1 MAAGDFDD
9 LLQEALDQM
18 SAPSVS
24 GGDDEWFDD
33 LLDDFVPPAAAA
45 GRSAPS
51 PAAKIAP
58 AKGAPPA
65 AKSAA
70 AKGAPSAAKGR
81 SAAPKATA
89 VEVPSSAPAGVPSG
103 SLQLA
108 SMHEHVKNKGMWA
121 GSLTPME
128 VKGLMGAVFKGA
140 GAEAEATGA
149 PESAET
155 AGAAA
160 RALWLVPITRAHT
173 PALLKSL
180 DEVIVNATDHAT
192 SHAAGPAGRRVT
204 RIDLRFET
212 EAGRV
217 TVENDGPGVPV
228 KPHEE
233 ATARAGRPVYWPEV
247 SFGYFLA
254 GTNITKAANSIS
266 GGINGLGAKI
276 ANTHSVEF
284 AVETVDA
291 VAKKKYAQVWRD
303 RMGVVDP
310 PRVAASAEKPYT
322 RVSFVPAW
330 EALGYP
336 CGPGGALRPA
346 DWADYDA
353 WLRLRAHQ
361 AAAYVGP
368 SVRVTYNGERCQ
380 TTDVVALG
388 RLLARASE
396 AEGEALILPAV
407 AKAAEEPYLAHP
419 IHVAVV
425 VLPPGARVSRG
436 AEQHMLVVNG
446 VLSPKGQHLR
456 WLKQQLAAAV
466 EDRMQRLTKQK
477 KAPAKGKA
485 APAAAAKKAAPK
497 KAPPAAS
504 VPSGAAVLAGVRLV
518 MCAAIPG
525 ADWSGQ
531 RKDELQVAKGVMEQ
545 WALPAAYLKRVA
557 DAVAERLL
565 VRAQGAAGRVVHDK
579 YTPARQIRRA
589 SERPYTCLM
598 AAEGDSAMT
607 FLKTGLSQTRAG
619 GGRGSP
625 TFDWYGIISL
635 QGVVVNAAREVTE
648 VSTREGGAIQV
659 RSAKLT
665 QNKRLLALA
674 DAFGLRYDRTYRT
687 PDELATLN
695 YGRLILCVDQ
705 DLDGT
710 GKIAPLVL
718 VWIYTFWPALFAA
731 RRVGRFVTPLI
742 RVYPKPQGKAN
753 PLAEFLY
760 EEEFRHWL
768 AEDPARGAAVG
779 RTLLVKYYKGLAG
792 HSTTEV
798 PRMFAPEAFAQN
810 IYTYTIDD
818 AREVARLFGVYFG
831 GDPAL
836 RRAVL
841 TTPVDYLRFEE
852 VQALRARREIPLA
865 RVQLSVD
872 TKAYKLE
879 AVKRQI
885 PGAVDGLNPV
895 RRKILAGAEQRLRS
909 MSDEVKVFQVA
920 GAVADSMHYH
930 HGESISATLSY
941 LAQAYVGAR
950 LYPLLVGVGQFGDR
964 HDRVAVAPRYV
975 SVRMSPL
982 YRALFPPQDR
992 WLLPHVEEDGNRA
1005 EPQWFAPVVPLAVLE
1020 HNRIVSEG
1028 WNHFSHGR
1036 DLEATLRVV
1045 RAFIAGD
1052 PELAEAAAALHEGG
1066 PDGIS
1071 AAAVAAAERLAPKWD
1086 LPPSGRGRTS
1096 EVRLYRGE
1104 PHSFGDYVWREE
1116 DDTVHITDLPF
1127 GVLTEDYK
1135 ATLLEPGRGGKPNP
1149 RQELIRG
1156 IEDRSTVDRV
1166 SLEVALAEGAY
1177 DRILEEYGDET
1188 IDPIEDALLLRA
1200 SIRPRLNY
1208 YRADGGVVEFGHSYL
1223 ALLLYWAPLRKELYR
1238 RRLERERI
1246 LAELRIR
1253 QQEETLRYIAMAAEL
1268 DLANVRDKATAG
1280 VLLGQKGFPLLDS
1293 GLLGAPGYTPN
1304 EDLVRLITEG
1314 PGASYNYLLSLQQKS
1329 LVARSAEK
1337 RRAVVDAERRELERL
1352 ELLLA
1357 ERPTPG
1363 ASVWLAEI
1371 EKFQQVVDLGLKTDW
1386 TYQ

>member
-1 MAAGDFDD
+1 MASSDFDD
-9 LLQEALDQM
+9 VWQAALDD
-18 SAPSVS
+18 SPAPQE
-24 GGDDEWFDD
+24 GDGWLDD
-33 LLDDFVPPAAAA
+33 LLEGVAAPGAT
-45 GRSAPS
+45 G
-51 PAAKIAP
+51 AP
-58 AKGAPPA
+58 APGPSRSA
-65 AKSAA
+65 AKSAP
-70 AKGAPSAAKGR
+70 AK
-81 SAAPKATA
+81 
-89 VEVPSSAPAGVPSG
+89 SAPAKSAPAKSLPASAPEKSPPASAAAAVAAPEN
-103 SLQLA
+103 LQLA
-108 SMHEHVKNKGMWA
+108 SMHDHVKNKGMWA
-121 GSLTPME
+121 GSLAPVE
-128 VKGLMGAVFKGA
+128 IKGLMGAVLRA
-140 GAEAEATGA
+140 DEAAEGGPAVLT
-149 PESAET
+149 
-155 AGAAA
+155 
-160 RALWLVPITRAHT
+160 LVPIVRAHT

-192 SHAAGPAGRRVT
+192 THAAGPPARRVT
-204 RIDLRFET
+204 RIDLKFEAG
-212 EAGRV
+212 AGRV

-233 ATARAGRPVYWPEV
+233 ATARAGRVVYWPEV

-254 GTNITKAANSIS
+254 GTNITKAAHSIS

-284 AVETVDA
+284 GVETVDA
-291 VAKKKYAQVWRD
+291 VAKKRYSQTWRD
-303 RMGVVDP
+303 RMGAVDP
-310 PRVAASAEKPYT
+310 PRVSAAADKPYT

-330 EALGYP
+330 AALGYP
-336 CGPGGALRPA
+336 CDGGALRPA
-346 DWADYDA
+346 DWEDFDA

-368 SVRVTYNGERCQ
+368 SVRVTYNGARCL
-380 TTDVVALG
+380 TTDVAALG

-396 AEGEALILPAV
+396 AESGALILPAQ
-407 AKAAEEPYLAHP
+407 AKASEEPYLSHP

-425 VLPPGARVSRG
+425 VLPPGTRVGRG
-436 AEQHMLVVNG
+436 GEQHMLVVNG

-456 WLKQQLAAAV
+456 WLKQQLASAV
-466 EDRMQRLTKQK
+466 EDRLQRLTKQK
-477 KAPAKGKA
+477 KAGAAKAG
-485 APAAAAKKAAPK
+485 APAPPK
-497 KAPPAAS
+497 KAPPKKAPPSAAA
-504 VPSGAAVLAGVRLV
+504 VPSGVAVLAGVRLV
-518 MCAAIPG
+518 MCAASPG

-531 RKDELQVAKGVMEQ
+531 RTDELQVAKGVMEQ

-565 VRAQGAAGRVVHDK
+565 IRAQGAPGRVVHDK

-589 SERPYTCLM
+589 AERPYTCLL

-607 FLKTGLSQTRAG
+607 FLKTGLSQSRAG
-619 GGRGSP
+619 GARGSP
-625 TFDWYGIISL
+625 TFDWNGIISL

-648 VSTREGGAIQV
+648 VSTQGGSAIQV
-659 RSAKLT
+659 RSAKLA

-674 DAFGLRYDRTYRT
+674 DAFGLRYDRTYQT
-687 PDELATLN
+687 PEELATLN
-695 YGRLILCVDQ
+695 YGRLVLCVDQ

-718 VWIYTFWPALFAA
+718 VWIHTFWPALFAA

-742 RVYPKPQGKAN
+742 RVYPKPQGKAE

-792 HSTTEV
+792 HSATEV
-798 PRMFAPEAFAQN
+798 TRMFAPEAFAQN
-810 IYTYTIDD
+810 LYTYTVDD

-836 RRAVL
+836 RRQVL

-852 VQALRARREIPLA
+852 VRALRARREIPLA

-895 RRKILAGAEQRLRS
+895 RRKILAGAELRLRS
-909 MSDEVKVFQVA
+909 LADEVKVFQVA

-941 LAQAYVGAR
+941 LAQSFVGAR

-992 WLLPHVEEDGNRA
+992 WLLPHVEEDGHRA
-1005 EPQWFAPVVPLAVLE
+1005 EPLWFAPVVPLAALE

-1036 DLEATLRVV
+1036 DLEAALRVV

-1052 PELAEAAAALHEGG
+1052 PELTAAAAALHEGAA
-1066 PDGIS
+1066 GIS
-1071 AAAVAAAERLAPKWD
+1071 AAAVAQAESLSPKWD
-1086 LPPSGRGRTS
+1086 LPPSSRGRTS

-1104 PHSFGDYVWREE
+1104 PHSFGDYTWREE
-1116 DDTVHITDLPF
+1116 DETVHITDLPF
-1127 GVLTEDYK
+1127 GVLTSDYVD
-1135 ATLLEPGRGGKPNP
+1135 ALLEPGRGGKPNP
-1149 RQELIRG
+1149 RHELIRRV
-1156 IEDRSTVDRV
+1156 EDHSTVDRV
-1166 SLEVALAEGAY
+1166 SLEVVLAEGAY
-1177 DRILEEYGDET
+1177 ERILEEYGDET

-1238 RRLERERI
+1238 RRLEREKA
-1246 LAELRIR
+1246 LTELRIL
-1253 QQEETLRYIAMAAEL
+1253 QQTETLRYIAMAADL
-1268 DLANVRDKATAG
+1268 DLANVSDKAAAG
-1280 VLLGQKGFPLLDS
+1280 ALLARMGFPLLDS
-1293 GLLGAPGYTPN
+1293 GLLGSPEYTPN
-1304 EDLVRLITEG
+1304 EDLARLIEGG
-1314 PGASYNYLLSLQQKS
+1314 PGATYNYLLSLQQKS

-1337 RRAVVDAERRELERL
+1337 RRAIVESERRELGRIES
-1352 ELLLA
+1352 LLA
-1357 ERPTPG
+1357 ESPTPG
-1363 ASVWLAEI
+1363 ASLWLAEI
-1371 EKFQQVVDLGLKTDW
+1371 EKFQQVVEAGIRTGW
-1386 TYQ
+1386 NFQ